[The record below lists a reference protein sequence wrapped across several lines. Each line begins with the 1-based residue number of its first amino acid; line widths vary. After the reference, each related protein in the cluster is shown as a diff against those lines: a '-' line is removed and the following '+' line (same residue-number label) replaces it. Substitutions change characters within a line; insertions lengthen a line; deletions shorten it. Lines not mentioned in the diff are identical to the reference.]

1 MDSVELACFL
11 TATILAVHNIFIM
24 IGVGVPLIFTIAMIF
39 TIIKKEWLGVHY
51 GYFTNGLFFF
61 VYSASKLLYLLYP
74 YVRLEHGAVNDNMA
88 IALIIAFIAVFLLL
102 ITLLILLVK
111 LFIFNKKYVEGEN
124 KLKLIIL
131 ILGNRL
137 YRTNINN

>member
-1 MDSVELACFL
+1 MIISYIFSDF
-11 TATILAVHNIFIM
+11 ATE
-24 IGVGVPLIFTIAMIF
+24 P
-39 TIIKKEWLGVHY
+39 KKTWLGVHY

-61 VYSASKLLYLLYP
+61 VYGTSKLLYLLYP

-111 LFIFNKKYVEGEN
+111 LFIFNKKYVE
-124 KLKLIIL
+124 KK
-131 ILGNRL
+131 
-137 YRTNINN
+137 IN

>member
-1 MDSVELACFL
+1 
-11 TATILAVHNIFIM
+11 
-24 IGVGVPLIFTIAMIF
+24 
-39 TIIKKEWLGVHY
+39 
-51 GYFTNGLFFF
+51 
-61 VYSASKLLYLLYP
+61 
-74 YVRLEHGAVNDNMA
+74 MA